1 MVTRTS
7 FKLSGNG
14 IVHCWCGALRDFVE
28 DINEFIIP
36 ILDDSIV
43 ADFNERR
50 ITITCYD
57 NADTIYKK
65 FLKTMNI

>member
-14 IVHCWCGALRDFVE
+14 IVHYWCGTLRDFVE